1 MSDAVAITLQTYG
14 RLAEQQLAI
23 PLQPLDPQAGKAR
36 VESFLLR
43 TGRPLPRVV
52 VMGAEV
58 ALRCRQVDECGGTAT
73 AIDGS
78 VAVIQLARRLYPQ
91 GEFLPG
97 DARALPVDANS
108 FDGAWTESVFM
119 HVPRAEVARAMGS
132 VHGALRP
139 GGLLYVRLAL
149 GDDEGFEDTPLGPIF
164 RARWDAAKFEQV
176 MNSLDFTLQISEPL
190 PGNEAGMTFRR
201 EY

>member
-14 RLAEQQLAI
+14 RMAEQKLGN
-23 PLQPLDPQAGKAR
+23 PLHPLDPQPGKAR

-73 AIDGS
+73 AVDAS
-78 VAVIQLARRLYPQ
+78 EAVLELARRLYPQ
-91 GEFLPG
+91 GVFLPG

-108 FDGAWTESVFM
+108 FDGAWTEGVFM
-119 HVPRAEVARAMGS
+119 HVPRAEVARALAS

-149 GDDEGFEDTPLGPIF
+149 GDQEGFEDTPLGPIF
-164 RARWDAAKFEQV
+164 RARWDAAEFEKV
-176 MNSLDFTLQISEPL
+176 LNSLDFTLQHSEAL
-190 PGNEAGMTFRR
+190 PDREAGMFFRR